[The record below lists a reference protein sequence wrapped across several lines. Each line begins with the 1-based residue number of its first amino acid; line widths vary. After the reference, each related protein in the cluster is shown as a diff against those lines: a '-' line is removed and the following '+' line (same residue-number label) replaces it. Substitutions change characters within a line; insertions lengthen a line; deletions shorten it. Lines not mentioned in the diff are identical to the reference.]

1 MNIDL
6 EHGFG
11 DVSCGSMQLSKIDPD
26 DSEFLDQLDAEIKL
40 TEANVQEMNQRFA
53 KLQNS
58 RSRSPRKAS
67 PPPAPNKSLTK
78 FLQASKKILAPPPI
92 TQ

>member
-53 KLQNS
+53 KL
-58 RSRSPRKAS
+58 
-67 PPPAPNKSLTK
+67 
-78 FLQASKKILAPPPI
+78 
-92 TQ
+92 